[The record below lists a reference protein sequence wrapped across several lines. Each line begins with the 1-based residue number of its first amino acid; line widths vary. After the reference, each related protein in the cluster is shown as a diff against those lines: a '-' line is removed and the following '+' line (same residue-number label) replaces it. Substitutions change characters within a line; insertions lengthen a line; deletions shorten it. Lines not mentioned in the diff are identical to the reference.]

1 MNIYVFCG
9 SHLKFWIQK
18 GFKGFYRSVRNVQQP
33 EMAVPISTCHV
44 PGWCL
49 VHLFLCFRFKE
60 GTMEAIDEPHIQ
72 LVSSEEH
79 NVSGGCRG
87 TYPFWCTW
95 WMFAIRCWQCS
106 CSRINDAGM
115 FDQLTISV
123 TPFLMANSHRSFITL
138 LIAICSPQNCY
149 LWMLI
154 PPNMVNYSNYR

>member
-1 MNIYVFCG
+1 MCFAEVTWNFGSKKDSRGSIEVSGMYNSLKWLYLSPHVTCQVDVLFICFYVFV
-9 SHLKFWIQK
+9 SK
-18 GFKGFYRSVRNVQQP
+18 
-33 EMAVPISTCHV
+33 
-44 PGWCL
+44 
-49 VHLFLCFRFKE
+49 KE
-60 GTMEAIDEPHIQ
+60 LLTMEAIDEPHIQ